1 MKGEPMTAQ
10 ETHCNKANAV
20 FSARSLYWLVMG
32 LSSIILLSTCR
43 PNVSSPSSRRK
54 RVETGLL
61 RIMSIKGIQAESFT
75 LEERMA
81 HFRIPGCSIAV
92 INSNRIEWARGYGYK
107 ENGREEPVTSETLF
121 QAASI
126 SKPVAAAAALHF
138 VETGD
143 FDLDANVNAS
153 LQSWRLP
160 ENRHTADSPVCL
172 RGLLSHRAGIT
183 VHGFRGYAA
192 DEEIPTLRQI
202 LDGEPPANSA
212 PVRVD
217 LPPDSRF
224 RYSGG
229 GYTILQ
235 QMLID
240 RSRETFPDLM
250 WETVLKPSG
259 MLLSTYHQ
267 PLPVT
272 MRPQAASGHRTDG
285 QPIAGR
291 WHAYPE
297 MAAAG
302 LWTTPTDLARFVLEL
317 MKRRRGENH
326 PFLSVD
332 MVNEMW
338 TIQSPTDTA
347 ASQGMGLG
355 FMIDRRKENLKIS
368 HGGSNEG
375 FRCVLVA
382 YPEKGQGAIV
392 MTNSDNGG
400 YLLEEVLRGISA
412 EYDWPDYKSKVVTT
426 TALDPEEFDRNV
438 GTYRIHDSLTLT
450 ISREESRYYA
460 EPIHT
465 PHRGAQRVRIYPRSK
480 TEFFDLD
487 ASVKIRFETEPE
499 GGAHALI
506 LEQNGRSLRGL
517 KLE

>member
-1 MKGEPMTAQ
+1 MTAQ
-10 ETHCNKANAV
+10 AIHLKKTNAV
-20 FSARSLYWLVMG
+20 FSSKSLYWLVMG
-32 LSSIILLSTCR
+32 LSSILFLSACR
-43 PNVSSPSSRRK
+43 PDVSSPASRRK
-54 RVETGLL
+54 RVESGLL
-61 RIMSIKGIQAESFT
+61 RVMSIKDIPAESFA

-92 INSNRIEWARGYGYK
+92 INNSRIEWARGYGYK

-126 SKPVAAAAALHF
+126 SKPVAAAAALRF

-143 FDLDANVNAS
+143 FDLDGNVNDS

-160 ENRHTADSPVCL
+160 ENDHTAASHVCL

-192 DEEIPTLRQI
+192 DEEIPALQQI

-217 LPPDSRF
+217 IPPDSRF

-240 RSRETFPDLM
+240 LNRETFPDLM

-272 MRPQAASGHRTDG
+272 MRPQAASGHRGDG
-285 QPIAGR
+285 RPIAGR

-317 MKRRRGENH
+317 MKCRRGENH
-326 PFLSVD
+326 HFLSAD

-338 TIQSPTDTA
+338 TIQPSTDA
-347 ASQGMGLG
+347 GASQGMGLG
-355 FMIDRRKENLKIS
+355 FMIDRRKNNFRIS

-412 EYDWPDYKSKVVTT
+412 EYEWPDYKSREVTA
-426 TALDPEEFDRNV
+426 TALDPEEFDRFV
-438 GTYRIHDSLTLT
+438 GAYRIHDSLTLT
-450 ISREESRYYA
+450 ISREENRYYA
-460 EPIHT
+460 EPVHV
-465 PHRGAQRVRIYPRSK
+465 PPRGAQRVRIYPRSE
-480 TEFFDLD
+480 TQFFDLE

-499 GGAHALI
+499 SGVLTLI
-506 LEQNGRSLRGL
+506 LEQKGRSLRGL